1 MEQVLLLQYRKLPDM
16 KEDKIHILIVED
28 EAIVA
33 MDLGASLTKEGY
45 TIAGITDNATDAEE
59 LFRANEVDIMLVDI
73 NIAGTTDGISLVE
86 KLNVIRE
93 TPVIYLTALS
103 DAETLQRMKRTRPS
117 AYITKPYCMQNV
129 HIAIELALSNFA
141 TLHSAKPRPQAVTM
155 HPVKEADTEKEQI
168 LQLNDYIFIK
178 QNYRFVKVLLN
189 DVMYAE
195 ADNNYVHLVTAEKKY
210 TVRMSLQQLED
221 KINYSHFIRIH
232 RSYIVN
238 MNAISTFTD
247 TELQAGKF
255 ILPIGRNY
263 RDTFIRQF
271 NFR

>member
-1 MEQVLLLQYRKLPDM
+1 MTD
-16 KEDKIHILIVED
+16 DKINILIVED

-45 TIAGITDNATDAEE
+45 VIAGIADNADDAEE

-73 NIAGTTDGISLVE
+73 NIVGVTDGISLVE
-86 KLNVIRE
+86 RLNNIRD

-103 DAETLQRMKRTRPS
+103 DSETIQRMKRTRPS
-117 AYITKPYCMQNV
+117 AYITKPYSIQNV

-141 TLHSAKPRPQAVTM
+141 TLHSSKPRQEAIPM
-155 HPVKEADTEKEQI
+155 HPVKETDTDKEQI

-195 ADNNYVHLVTAEKKY
+195 ADNNYVHLITAEKKY
-210 TVRMSLQQLED
+210 AVRMSLQQLED
-221 KINYSHFIRIH
+221 KVNYTHFIRIH

-238 MNAISTFTD
+238 MNAITTFTD

-255 ILPIGRNY
+255 TLPIGRNY

>member
-1 MEQVLLLQYRKLPDM
+1 MND
-16 KEDKIHILIVED
+16 DKVNILIVED

-45 TIAGITDNATDAEE
+45 TIAGIADNAGDAEE
-59 LFRANEVDIMLVDI
+59 LFKSHEVDIMLVDI
-73 NIAGTTDGISLVE
+73 NIVGETDGISLVE
-86 KLNVIRE
+86 RLNNMRD

-103 DAETLQRMKRTRPS
+103 DSETIQRMKRTRPS
-117 AYITKPYCMQNV
+117 AYITKPYSIQNV

-141 TLHSAKPRPQAVTM
+141 TLHSSKPRQAIPM
-155 HPVKEADTEKEQI
+155 HPVKETDTDKEQI

-195 ADNNYVHLVTAEKKY
+195 ADNNYVHLITAEKKY
-210 TVRMSLQQLED
+210 AVRMSLQQLED
-221 KINYSHFIRIH
+221 KVNYTHFIRIH

-238 MNAISTFTD
+238 MNSITTFTD

-255 ILPIGRNY
+255 TLPIGRNY